1 MAARI
6 ALVVGNRNY
15 VIPAQRQGLHYSQLG
30 EIKCYG
36 NVPNITCFNR
46 RHEEMRPRIV
56 SFPLSPLTLKLRKL
70 LDHRFEHAF
79 YSIFF
84 DTTRARFDQ
93 PIIYNSLR
101 ILELNSKYGRHKSV
115 LKASSEGV
123 NFVFRNSFVKRFHVR
138 IIARQR

>member
-46 RHEEMRPRIV
+46 RRGNAASDRFLSIV
-56 SFPLSPLTLKLRKL
+56 ATHIEIKKV

>member
-46 RHEEMRPRIV
+46 RRGNAASDRFLSIV
-56 SFPLSPLTLKLRKL
+56 ATHIEIKKVIRSSF
-70 LDHRFEHAF
+70 
-79 YSIFF
+79 
-84 DTTRARFDQ
+84 RARVLFN
-93 PIIYNSLR
+93 IF
-101 ILELNSKYGRHKSV
+101 RHD
-115 LKASSEGV
+115 E
-123 NFVFRNSFVKRFHVR
+123 NFRSADH
-138 IIARQR
+138 I